1 MPLSHRSA
9 TTINEADLLGLIE
22 SQEAEGKEIEY
33 KRELPGKSDTDRKEF
48 LYDLSSFANTVGG
61 YLVFGMA
68 EEKGLPVEL
77 AGLADLD
84 PDGQIRRLEEMA
96 RDGLRPPIAG
106 LQSTAVRLANGNVA
120 IIIAIPKSWNPP
132 HQVTYQKAFR
142 FYGRDSNGKYQL
154 DVEELRSVFK
164 LSENVAEKMQRFR
177 VDRIAK
183 IVGNDTPTLDD
194 GARMVTHLLPLSAF
208 AGASAVDLRPLE
220 RDPNRIANVIGGFNH
235 TRFNADGFVAWS
247 GSSYLQMFRS
257 GCLEA
262 VHVFT
267 QESKAFSGVSYL
279 PSVGFES
286 RLFRHIENGWKLSE
300 YLYLR
305 CPLAILVSFVGIKGW
320 RMGVGPGYATSPLD
334 VFDRDPLFISE
345 IVVDRFKQ
353 PMTIE
358 ARPLIDATW
367 NAAGWP
373 GSPHYDQQGEW
384 DPNR

>member
-1 MPLSHRSA
+1 
-9 TTINEADLLGLIE
+9 
-22 SQEAEGKEIEY
+22 
-33 KRELPGKSDTDRKEF
+33 
-48 LYDLSSFANTVGG
+48 
-61 YLVFGMA
+61 MA

-262 VHVFT
+262 HS
-267 QESKAFSGVSYL
+267 Q
-279 PSVGFES
+279 FE
-286 RLFRHIENGWKLSE
+286 
-300 YLYLR
+300 
-305 CPLAILVSFVGIKGW
+305 
-320 RMGVGPGYATSPLD
+320 RMSD
-334 VFDRDPLFISE
+334 
-345 IVVDRFKQ
+345 
-353 PMTIE
+353 
-358 ARPLIDATW
+358 
-367 NAAGWP
+367 
-373 GSPHYDQQGEW
+373 
-384 DPNR
+384 